1 MKFAALALFI
11 ATAKAQDENANE
23 NAFKCYEKALLD
35 YTVYTDKDCATAKE
49 GGMMDDAKKTTWLTA
64 ANAAYS
70 AVKET
75 CTGTDTAGAGYAKK
89 TCVKDK
95 SVTI

>member
-1 MKFAALALFI
+1 MRSDSKFLQSDKKDKL
-11 ATAKAQDENANE
+11 TKAKGGKLTEVEENDLE
-23 NAFKCYEKALLD
+23 L
-35 YTVYTDKDCATAKE
+35 E